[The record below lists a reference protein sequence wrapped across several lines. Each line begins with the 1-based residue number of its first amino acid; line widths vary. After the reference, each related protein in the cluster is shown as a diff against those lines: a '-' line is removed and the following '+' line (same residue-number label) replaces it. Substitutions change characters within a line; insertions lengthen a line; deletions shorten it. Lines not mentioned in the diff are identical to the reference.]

1 MAKRKPERIGDV
13 LRDYLHS
20 SGLGRSLQHAE
31 IYSVWD
37 EIVGRELCAHT
48 RAAGFKRY
56 KLYVDV
62 DSAAHRQEL
71 ATYHKQQLLEDL
83 RARLPKIR
91 IEDIVFRPAP
101 VNRTSDARAR

>member
-13 LRDYLHS
+13 LRDYLRS
-20 SGLGRSLQHAE
+20 SGLARSLQHAD

-37 EIVGRELCAHT
+37 EIVGGELRAHT
-48 RAAGFKRY
+48 RVAGFKRY
-56 KLYVDV
+56 RLYVDV

-71 ATYHKQQLLEDL
+71 ATFHKPHLLEDL